1 MRRFLLAAIL
11 AVPAAGLPSSS
22 HLAAQSLTCD
32 PAAIKPDSYRLAV
45 EAQALNVTK
54 PRYRWRD
61 QYDIRKPSKDLADL
75 NDVAIA
81 IAERARE
88 LDDSNL
94 LAHAQLARHYVI
106 GAVDAKRAYDEWRR
120 VLDAGG
126 AIAWTATLHDVD
138 PLSYFVLAF
147 DRGRIRIYRFGQLA
161 GALRTHSGVPDF
173 PGPDREE
180 LWRAL
185 GGCVP
190 DAITPEATIPW
201 SAVRELESGA
211 LLLSFDLDRR
221 VTITS
226 DRRKRR
232 ELDRLA
238 VSLHG
243 AAGAADLRYGA
254 FGPYRRPIDYGGVA
268 GTPPLFQER
277 IRGTLVEIF
286 DPEGRIKLPKQRLA
300 AGWW

>member
-1 MRRFLLAAIL
+1 MRRFLLAAVL
-11 AVPAAGLPSSS
+11 AVSAAGFASSS
-22 HLAAQSLTCD
+22 EASTQSLTC
-32 PAAIKPDSYRLAV
+32 AAADIKPESYRLAI

-54 PRYRWRD
+54 PRYRWWD
-61 QYDIRKPSKDLADL
+61 QYDIRKAPKDLTDL
-75 NDVAIA
+75 NAAAIA

-88 LDDSNL
+88 LDTSNL

-106 GAVDAKRAYDEWRR
+106 GALDAKRAYDEWRR

-138 PLSYFVLAF
+138 PLAYFVLAF
-147 DRGRIRIYRFGQLA
+147 DRTGIRVYRLGQLA
-161 GALRTHSGVPDF
+161 GALRTHYGVPEL

-185 GGCVP
+185 GGCLP
-190 DAITPEATIPW
+190 ESIAPEASIPW
-201 SAVRELESGA
+201 SAVRELGA
-211 LLLSFDLDRR
+211 GTFVLAFDLDRR

-232 ELDRLA
+232 DLDRLV

-243 AAGAADLRYGA
+243 AAGAADYGYGP
-254 FGPYRRPIDYGGVA
+254 FGPYRRPIDYGGIA

-286 DPEGRIKLPKQRLA
+286 DPEGRIKLPKQKRA
-300 AGWW
+300 FGW

>member
-1 MRRFLLAAIL
+1 MRRFLLAAVL
-11 AVPAAGLPSSS
+11 AVPAAGLTSSPR
-22 HLAAQSLTCD
+22 LAAQSLTCD
-32 PAAIKPDSYRLAV
+32 PAGIKPDSYRLTV

-54 PRYRWRD
+54 PRYRWWD
-61 QYDIRKPSKDLADL
+61 QYDIGKSSKDFADL
-75 NDVAIA
+75 NEVAIA

-106 GAVDAKRAYDEWRR
+106 GAVDAKRAYEEWRR
-120 VLDAGG
+120 VLAAGG
-126 AIAWTATLHDVD
+126 AITWTATLHDVD

-147 DRGRIRIYRFGQLA
+147 DRAGIRVYRLGQLA
-161 GALRTHSGVPDF
+161 GALRTRAGVPEF

-190 DAITPEATIPW
+190 EAVAPEAVIPW
-201 SAVRELESGA
+201 SAVRQLEAGA
-211 LLLSFDLDRR
+211 LVLSFDLDRR
-221 VTITS
+221 VAIAS

-232 ELDRLA
+232 ELDRLV

-243 AAGAADLRYGA
+243 AAGGADYRYGP
-254 FGPYRRPIDYGGVA
+254 FIPYRRPIDYGGVA

-286 DPEGRIKLPKQRLA
+286 DPEGRIKLPKQKLA
-300 AGWW
+300 FGW